1 MAGLVATIT
10 QAGMQAALNAQ
21 QNGMKISI
29 ASVGV
34 GDRAY
39 TPSDNLTKLYNEQ
52 ERVPILSSEVNTD
65 EKSITVHAILQ
76 SNKQYWIREV
86 GFYLND
92 GTLFAVWSDPN
103 YIFGYKNDISQF
115 LIGFK
120 MKITTVPISSIQ
132 IINQGVDLNLFYAEE
147 FIQFA
152 DSITNLGY
160 SILDLKNQLDGFKS
174 DVNDQ
179 FSQTQQNIDSV
190 NINLQSFRYL
200 QQEANLSMLNAL
212 TQIGYAV
219 VSQNLN
225 NLNGGN

>member
-1 MAGLVATIT
+1 MGLVATIT
-10 QAGMQAALNAQ
+10 QAGMRAALNAQ
-21 QNGMKISI
+21 QNGMKINI

-86 GFYLND
+86 GFYLDD

-103 YIFGYKNDISQF
+103 YILGYKTDISQF

-120 MKITTVPISSIQ
+120 MKLTTVPISSIQ
-132 IINQGVDLNLFYAEE
+132 IINQNVDLNLFYAEE
-147 FIQFA
+147 FTQFA
-152 DSITNLGY
+152 DSIANLGY
-160 SILDLKNQLDGFKS
+160 SILDLKNQLDYFKS
-174 DVNDQ
+174 DVNNQ
-179 FSQTQQNIDSV
+179 FLKTQQNIDSV
-190 NINLQSFRYL
+190 NINLQSFKYL

-219 VSQNLN
+219 VFNK
-225 NLNGGN
+225 LNGGN

>member
-1 MAGLVATIT
+1 MGLVATIT
-10 QAGMQAALNAQ
+10 QAGMRAILNAQ
-21 QNGMKISI
+21 QNGLKVSI

-39 TPSDNLTKLYNEQ
+39 TPSDNLTRLYNEQ

-86 GFYLND
+86 GFYLDD
-92 GTLFAVWSDPN
+92 GTLFAVWSDQN
-103 YIFGYKNDISQF
+103 YILGYKTDISQF

-160 SILDLKNQLDGFKS
+160 SILDIKNQLDDFKS
-174 DVNDQ
+174 NVKSQ
-179 FSQTQQNIDSV
+179 FLQTQQNIDSV
-190 NINLQSFRYL
+190 NIDLQSFRYL
-200 QQEANLSMLNAL
+200 QQEANLSMLDAL

-219 VSQNLN
+219 VSNK
-225 NLNGGN
+225 LNGGN